1 MIKEHLKFLLI
12 DPAGWLL
19 KSLEIAVL
27 SFCLVVGMYDPASGQ
42 EFEITAHIEPES
54 LTIGDRFLF
63 VNSINA
69 MDNFKIE
76 PAPLGEQIG
85 GAAVISQIYKL
96 EDSLPGKISY
106 ACTLA
111 VYQPGEIEVPSFV
124 FNVTDSTGNIKGVI
138 GKAVRTTV
146 LSVLPPDTAGIEI
159 ADIKE
164 PKKLRG
170 PIWPYLLIP
179 VIIAILIAAFIMI
192 RKRLKNLI
200 DLPEIPARPPWEI
213 ANEKLDRLR
222 ADKHIEFGRFKNYYM
237 ELSLIIREYIESRYN
252 FPAVEYTTYE
262 LENTESLKLDAA
274 DLHNRLFEFFYRADL
289 AKFAKLTPTADDAG
303 SDLKFGYEF
312 VSKTI
317 PVETN
322 ATDANKNTAEVVN

>member
-19 KSLEIAVL
+19 KSLEIAAL

-42 EFEITAHIEPES
+42 EFDIITHIEPES

-63 VNSINA
+63 VNSINV
-69 MDNFKIE
+69 MENFEIE

-85 GAAVISQIYKL
+85 NAAVISPIYKL

-124 FNVTDSTGNIKGVI
+124 FNVTDSTGNVKEVI
-138 GKAVRTTV
+138 GKAFRTTI

-170 PIWPYLLIP
+170 PVWPYLLIP
-179 VIIAILIAAFIMI
+179 IIIAILITAFIMI
-192 RKRLKNLI
+192 RKRLKNSI
-200 DLPEIPARPPWEI
+200 EIPEVPARPPWEI

-222 ADKHIEFGRFKNYYM
+222 NDKHIEFGRFKKYYI
-237 ELSLIIREYIESRYN
+237 ELSLIIREYIENRYN

-262 LENTESLKLDAA
+262 LENTESLKLNAA
-274 DLHNRLFEFFYRADL
+274 DLYDRLFEFFYRADL
-289 AKFAKLTPTADDAG
+289 TKFAKLIPTANDAG

-312 VSKTI
+312 ISKTI
-317 PVETN
+317 PVVITATN
-322 ATDANKNTAEVVN
+322 NSKITAEVVN